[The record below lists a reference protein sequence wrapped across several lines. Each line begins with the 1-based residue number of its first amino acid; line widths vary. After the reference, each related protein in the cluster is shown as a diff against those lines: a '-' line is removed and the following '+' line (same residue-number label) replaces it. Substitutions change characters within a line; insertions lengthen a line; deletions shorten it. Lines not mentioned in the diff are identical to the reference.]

1 MITLTFFLKVKSFK
15 FFANTA
21 FKFVPNI
28 QYYVLI
34 QVHHTIKK
42 TSLYDISIASFKDHF
57 VAKTEQKRC
66 FADFM
71 QATCYLQ
78 KSSIISVR
86 QPDGNSAFANF
97 FWKRGEKWSLKV
109 QFGMSYT

>member
-1 MITLTFFLKVKSFK
+1 MLLLIVVYFSENVKSFNVNQV
-15 FFANTA
+15 FFC
-21 FKFVPNI
+21 KVLPNI

-42 TSLYDISIASFKDHF
+42 TFLYDISIAPFKDHF

-71 QATCYLQ
+71 
-78 KSSIISVR
+78 
-86 QPDGNSAFANF
+86 
-97 FWKRGEKWSLKV
+97 
-109 QFGMSYT
+109 